1 MAIIEI
7 KNLTHTFADG
17 TTAIKD
23 ININIDEGEFVIISG
38 SNGSGKTVFIRHING
53 LLYPTKGEVFVDGK
67 PIKKNIF
74 EARKKI
80 GMIFQ
85 DSDSQIVGQT
95 VWEDVAFGPENL
107 GFPIEKINEI
117 VEKSLRD
124 MNILEYKNQNPHL
137 LSGGQKKR
145 LAIAGVLSM
154 EPKVL
159 IFDEPF
165 TGLDYPSV
173 LLFLKSIIDLHKNNH
188 TIILV
193 THDLEK
199 VLAYATRLVI
209 FHNGTIVEDG
219 DVLDVIHRC
228 EQYGVRMPL
237 IGALSLSD
245 MTWNK

>member
-1 MAIIEI
+1 MAIIET

-23 ININIDEGEFVIISG
+23 INININEGEFVIISG

-53 LLYPTKGEVFVDGK
+53 LLYPTKGEVSVDGK

-95 VWEDVAFGPENL
+95 VWEDAAFGPENL

-117 VEKSLRD
+117 VEKSLTA
-124 MNILEYKNQNPHL
+124 MNILEYKNQNPHV

-154 EPKVL
+154 DPKVL

-209 FHNGTIVEDG
+209 FHNGKIVEDG
-219 DVLDVIHRC
+219 SVLDVINRC

-237 IGALSLSD
+237 IGNTGIAE
-245 MTWNK
+245 MTWIK